1 MIMSQIKVLEN
12 KNIVGISNMS
22 YECASK
28 KQFLK
33 DKKRIIKEVT
43 DISKKSILGF
53 GYTAIED
60 YMYDDFEKH
69 SINIT
74 EYIFINNPSK
84 IGEIYLKPLS
94 EIIFVCDNYSKSAEK
109 YMNNLDELGYIRLSD
124 EFMEKT
130 SDEIIE
136 KLLIKREK

>member
-28 KQFLK
+28 QQFLK

>member
-22 YECASK
+22 CGCASK

>member
-12 KNIVGISNMS
+12 KNIVGISNMACG
-22 YECASK
+22 CASK
-28 KQFLK
+28 QQFLK